1 MIRIYMYILAFNAV
15 IYIMKKKIT
24 YKQLQKHIL
33 EFIANTAQEALVL
46 PYNAFVSW
54 IHITSHR
61 TVKRFAEVF
70 VVL

>member
-1 MIRIYMYILAFNAV
+1 MIYTVKNSHI
-15 IYIMKKKIT
+15 KKIT
-24 YKQLQKHIL
+24 KTCIL
-33 EFIANTAQEALVL
+33 EFIANTAQGALIL

-61 TVKRFAEVF
+61 TVKRFAELF

>member
-1 MIRIYMYILAFNAV
+1 MYILAFNAV
-15 IYIMKKKIT
+15 IYIMKKNHIQTIT
-24 YKQLQKHIL
+24 KTCIL

-61 TVKRFAEVF
+61 TVKRFAELF